1 MEQAIP
7 VILICINLAVFS
19 FTAKTRGVQ
28 SGGVEDFRKK
38 SSPCRFLLRIS
49 WRISWHEALPSQ
61 DEALEIP
68 HPCPWDAPYPG
79 CHSGRIISYGTLIL
93 GAAPY

>member
-7 VILICINLAVFS
+7 VILICINLAVF
-19 FTAKTRGVQ
+19 FLYG
-28 SGGVEDFRKK
+28 RKK

>member
-7 VILICINLAVFS
+7 VILICINLAVFFLYGEDKRRS
-19 FTAKTRGVQ
+19 IR
-28 SGGVEDFRKK
+28 DFRKK